1 MDHES
6 RSVSPERHGVI
17 VVDKPSGMTSA
28 RVVGKVK
35 RALGIKKVG
44 HTGTLDP
51 MATGVLPLC
60 IGEGTKIAGYLLA
73 ADKSYEGEFLLGVE
87 TDTLDREGQVVAE
100 NPEAAAAVQREQVL
114 AAIDKLTGAQ
124 MQVPPM
130 FSAIKKDGQRLH
142 KLARQGVEVERESRA
157 ITVFRFELLS
167 FAAGRGR
174 FAVHV
179 SKGTYVRSLVLDLG
193 RLLGCGAHLTQL
205 RRTQAG
211 SFDLDM
217 AVTLDEL
224 ESGGAD
230 LRVIDPAEAVAHLLQ
245 VRTPSALASAV
256 GDGKRLEWRLLS
268 DQEEPEGAFALLTP
282 SGESLLAIAV
292 IEEEKLRY
300 RRVFNYGLTR
310 DPESFNVPAEIE

>member
-1 MDHES
+1 
-6 RSVSPERHGVI
+6 
-17 VVDKPSGMTSA
+17 
-28 RVVGKVK
+28 
-35 RALGIKKVG
+35 
-44 HTGTLDP
+44 
-51 MATGVLPLC
+51 
-60 IGEGTKIAGYLLA
+60 
-73 ADKSYEGEFLLGVE
+73 
-87 TDTLDREGQVVAE
+87 
-100 NPEAAAAVQREQVL
+100 
-114 AAIDKLTGAQ
+114 
-124 MQVPPM
+124 
-130 FSAIKKDGQRLH
+130 
-142 KLARQGVEVERESRA
+142 
-157 ITVFRFELLS
+157 
-167 FAAGRGR
+167 
-174 FAVHV
+174 V